1 MPAALGWQQ
10 LYQQALLEL
19 DEAKL
24 AELILRAEQAVRK
37 RLMDL
42 QSNGTANLQFAER
55 HKLEDALTSL
65 QFLRRIST
73 GQSK

>member
-1 MPAALGWQQ
+1 MLGCPEWKQ

-19 DEAKL
+19 DEVKL
-24 AELILRAEQAVRK
+24 AELILCAEQAMRK
-37 RLMDL
+37 RLMEL
-42 QSNGTANLQFAER
+42 QNGKANLQFEER